1 MKENKAK
8 NNLQK
13 IVDEISIR
21 EKIEDLSKRI
31 DEIEKRQQNNLNFN
45 EEFKNYMQ

>member
-13 IVDEISIR
+13 IIDEISIR
-21 EKIEDLSKRI
+21 EKIEDLSKRVE
-31 DEIEKRQQNNLNFN
+31 EIEKRQQNNLNFN